1 MTEVPQV
8 FVTVTIL
15 VILLDSHRLVL
26 TDLSQALRTVNMSTK
41 HFPSLAQGYSYLISP
56 QWNSSAPMTDHF

>member
-1 MTEVPQV
+1 MTEVSQV

-15 VILLDSHRLVL
+15 VILLGSHRLVL

-41 HFPSLAQGYSYLISP
+41 HFPGPPLFLP
-56 QWNSSAPMTDHF
+56 D

>member
-1 MTEVPQV
+1 MTEVSQV

-41 HFPSLAQGYSYLISP
+41 HFPPWPPVIP
-56 QWNSSAPMTDHF
+56 T